1 MRRLLRDALAAGNNA
16 TGTCD
21 VGCASAH
28 PERRTCPLHVAR
40 PPSPSGGADG
50 DPLGQPPAGTTAAS
64 GRHRSN
70 NRSLRRHPTTTS
82 LVLCGER
89 DGNAEERAGSSV
101 SPPPAGGLGARPSP
115 PAAAPG
121 PSAWRP
127 AGFRGWGI
135 ASPGGVGPG
144 PSHAAAL
151 LGRELVDG
159 VVAVVGVQEGD
170 VVVVGQRPAAGSSP
184 DFFLL
189 DLPPAP
195 HAFQREV
202 VAPDGRLAGAAAV
215 AEKHRLIRLVAQAQL
230 ADAHLQLLQGAGF
243 VASAGALPPAARPG
257 EERQLVAPRVH
268 GLAVTL
274 HQRRNQLPDLP
285 LRVALQQA
293 AVCKRRGGR

>member
-1 MRRLLRDALAAGNNA
+1 MRRQLSLSSSGRRAG
-16 TGTCD
+16 G
-21 VGCASAH
+21 
-28 PERRTCPLHVAR
+28 
-40 PPSPSGGADG
+40 PSLSPHRS
-50 DPLGQPPAGTTAAS
+50 PRSLCLVAS
-64 GRHRSN
+64 GISGPGHRLS
-70 NRSLRRHPTTTS
+70 R
-82 LVLCGER
+82 
-89 DGNAEERAGSSV
+89 
-101 SPPPAGGLGARPSP
+101 GG
-115 PAAAPG
+115 
-121 PSAWRP
+121 
-127 AGFRGWGI
+127 
-135 ASPGGVGPG
+135 GPG

-189 DLPPAP
+189 DPPPAP

-202 VAPDGRLAGAAAV
+202 VAPDSRLAGAAAV

-243 VASAGALPPAARPG
+243 VASAGALPPAARPR

-268 GLAVTL
+268 GLAVTF

-285 LRVALQQA
+285 LRVAFQQA